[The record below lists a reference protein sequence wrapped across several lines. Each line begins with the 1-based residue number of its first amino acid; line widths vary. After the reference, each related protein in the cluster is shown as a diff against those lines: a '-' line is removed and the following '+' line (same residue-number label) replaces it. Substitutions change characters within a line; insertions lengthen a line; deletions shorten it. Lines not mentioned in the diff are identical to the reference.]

1 MYAIHELS
9 SAVRTRRREMGLSQQ
24 ALAKLSGLS
33 RSTVNQLEKATVKD
47 LSLSRTAALLEAL
60 GLGLTIDPSH
70 PRLRDSDQSPLELA
84 ARTASVSFRTPLTPS
99 ALADSLSS
107 GIVALSLAPQI
118 ATFLDELPLAL
129 MARAVE
135 QVHLEQR
142 LPREVIWANMRRMA
156 AQLKATREIW
166 HAA

>member
-24 ALAKLSGLS
+24 ALATLSGLS
-33 RSTVNQLEKATVKD
+33 RSTVNQLENATVKD
-47 LSLSRTAALLEAL
+47 LSLSRTAAMLEVL
-60 GLGLTIDPSH
+60 GLGLTIDPPH
-70 PRLRDSDQSPLELA
+70 PRLRDSDHPPLELA
-84 ARTASVSFRTPLTPS
+84 ARTASVSFRTPLTSTVLAEALGSGMVAPS
-99 ALADSLSS
+99 F
-107 GIVALSLAPQI
+107 APHI

-156 AQLKATREIW
+156 AQLKATRDIW